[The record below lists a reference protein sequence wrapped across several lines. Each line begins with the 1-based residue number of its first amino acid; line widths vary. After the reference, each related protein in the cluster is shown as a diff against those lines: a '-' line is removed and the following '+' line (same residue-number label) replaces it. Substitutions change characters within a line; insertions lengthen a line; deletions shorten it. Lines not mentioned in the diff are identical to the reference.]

1 MDMDIDMD
9 IPMTEADRTAA
20 IDQLRKDVL
29 SRTCLTF
36 LPRRQDRFMED
47 YMSLPGAK
55 SMAIR
60 NRIKL
65 ISDNYR
71 RKFLRR
77 VETVVQHSQQAA
89 LDHFSE
95 FNWEADA
102 WRDIFGRLRDDERLR
117 M

>member
-1 MDMDIDMD
+1 MDSPKNEDDRAADIDHF
-9 IPMTEADRTAA
+9 
-20 IDQLRKDVL
+20 RKDIL
-29 SRTCLTF
+29 SRTSLTF
-36 LPRRQDRFMED
+36 IPQRHDHFMKRYSD
-47 YMSLPGAK
+47 LPGEGRM
-55 SMAIR
+55 SMR

-65 ISDNYR
+65 ISEDYE

-77 VETVVQHSQQAA
+77 VETVVQHSTQTGS
-89 LDHFSE
+89 DHFSE